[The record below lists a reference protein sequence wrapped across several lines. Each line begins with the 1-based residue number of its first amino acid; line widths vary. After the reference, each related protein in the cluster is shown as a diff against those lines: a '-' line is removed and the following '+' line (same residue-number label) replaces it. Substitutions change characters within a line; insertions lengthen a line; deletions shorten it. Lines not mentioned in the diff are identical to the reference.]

1 MNDQRFRELSR
12 RDMLGMSVASA
23 MGVSYSGWLPRLAAA
38 AGTSDNKTKAC
49 ILLWMAGGPTQIDTF
64 DLKPG
69 HENGGPSKEID
80 TAAPGVRI
88 SEHLPGVAKRFKDL
102 AAIRSL
108 TTQEGD
114 HDAATRLM
122 MTGRRRGQEGI
133 DFPSLGAVLA
143 KELAPAGGDLP
154 AYVSVSPFSF
164 GSDATGPGFL
174 GPHYSPLVVSGDS
187 ADPAA
192 RADLSVDNL
201 RPAAGVRKES
211 MENRIGIAEFLQK
224 DFSSRVESSS
234 AKAHSSN
241 FDRAVRMIRSN
252 AKGAFQLDE
261 EPAALRDR
269 YGRSRFGQGCLLAR
283 RLVERGVA
291 FVEVT
296 LPGWDTHADNFAT
309 VKRQCEV
316 LDPAWSTL
324 LDDLRDR
331 GLLNSTLVVWMGEFG
346 RTPKINMT
354 GGRDHFPMAW
364 STVLGGAGVKGGQAI
379 GKTGPAGME
388 VADRPVR
395 IGDLH
400 ATLCTAI
407 GVDPAKENLS
417 PEGRPI
423 PLVERS
429 GKVVDE
435 IISKV

>member
-1 MNDQRFRELSR
+1 
-12 RDMLGMSVASA
+12 
-23 MGVSYSGWLPRLAAA
+23 
-38 AGTSDNKTKAC
+38 
-49 ILLWMAGGPTQIDTF
+49 
-64 DLKPG
+64 
-69 HENGGPSKEID
+69 
-80 TAAPGVRI
+80 
-88 SEHLPGVAKRFKDL
+88 
-102 AAIRSL
+102 
-108 TTQEGD
+108 
-114 HDAATRLM
+114 
-122 MTGRRRGQEGI
+122 
-133 DFPSLGAVLA
+133 
-143 KELAPAGGDLP
+143 
-154 AYVSVSPFSF
+154 
-164 GSDATGPGFL
+164 
-174 GPHYSPLVVSGDS
+174 
-187 ADPAA
+187 
-192 RADLSVDNL
+192 
-201 RPAAGVRKES
+201 

-224 DFSSRVESSS
+224 DFSGRVESNS
-234 AKAHSSN
+234 AKAHNSN

-309 VKRQCEV
+309 VKRQCDV

-331 GLLNSTLVVWMGEFG
+331 GLLNSTLVAWMGEFG

-364 STVLGGAGVKGGQAI
+364 SAVLGGAGVKGGQAI
-379 GKTGPAGME
+379 GKTGPGGME
-388 VADRPVR
+388 VANRPVK

-423 PLVERS
+423 PLVDRS
-429 GKVVDE
+429 GKVVE
-435 IISKV
+435 EVISKT